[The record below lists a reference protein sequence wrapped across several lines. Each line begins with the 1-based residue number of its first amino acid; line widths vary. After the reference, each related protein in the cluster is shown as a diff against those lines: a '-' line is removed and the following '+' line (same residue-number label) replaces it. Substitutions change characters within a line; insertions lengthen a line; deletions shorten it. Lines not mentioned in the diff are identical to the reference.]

1 MNHPLMHDVGNTQQ
15 YSAAPHPPAPG
26 HYGALPPAPPPGAPG
41 QPPSPARRRWVMP
54 AVVGGTAVVALIAG
68 VTLGAAFGGSGASN
82 SGTDNEGPVAI
93 QSDPTGVAGGGAP
106 SPAEVHAQDVSLCT
120 SYAIINS
127 AIPRPDRV
135 GSDLLPAVTALKVA
149 LDDNPHASAPVRV
162 AVTDIASVY
171 QARVAEHGKVRARG
185 LAEPPPYS
193 LDAEKRAVDQVWNA
207 CGLDEE

>member
-1 MNHPLMHDVGNTQQ
+1 MNHPVMHDMRTNQQ
-15 YSAAPHPPAPG
+15 YSAAPLPPAPG
-26 HYGALPPAPPPGAPG
+26 QYGALPPTPRPGEAL
-41 QPPSPARRRWVMP
+41 PSASSRRRPWLIP
-54 AVVGGTAVVALIAG
+54 AGVAGTAVVALIAG
-68 VTLGAAFGGSGASN
+68 VTLGAVFASSGSDSGAR
-82 SGTDNEGPVAI
+82 DAA
-93 QSDPTGVAGGGAP
+93 PTAGLPTNAPGGVTP
-106 SPAEVHAQDVSLCT
+106 SAAEVHAQDVSLCT

-149 LDDNPHASAPVRV
+149 LAENPDASAPVRV

-171 QARVAEHGKVRARG
+171 QARVAEHGKVRTRG

-193 LDAEKRAVDQVWNA
+193 LDAEKNAVDQVWTA